1 MSCTAGRLEAMALKK
16 IIITWYSI
24 IYFVNMIADQDLTC
38 TLDWGNSSAVW
49 VHGLFLY
56 PGKKITP
63 GSRTALVSYA
73 LLSPNAE
80 EALVVRIFGVKHIEQ

>member
-1 MSCTAGRLEAMALKK
+1 MRYGYMG
-16 IIITWYSI
+16 
-24 IYFVNMIADQDLTC
+24 YF
-38 TLDWGNSSAVW
+38 
-49 VHGLFLY
+49 LF
-56 PGKKITP
+56 PGKKIYQ